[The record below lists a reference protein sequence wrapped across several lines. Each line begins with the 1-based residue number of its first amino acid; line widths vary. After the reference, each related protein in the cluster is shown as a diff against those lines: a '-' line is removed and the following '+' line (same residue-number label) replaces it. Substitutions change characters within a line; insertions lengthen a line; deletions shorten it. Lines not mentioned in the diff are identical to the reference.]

1 MRRRTNTAAGV
12 ILLAVYW
19 YFVIQLTGGTP
30 TNFIIIRDFAR
41 TINLSLIPFHDIA
54 EVLTTNDVV
63 GSVIQI
69 VGNLVM
75 FVPLGV
81 LVPLFWSGWRSPSR
95 TIGLGLCM
103 SLFIEINQLFTYRA
117 TSVDDLI
124 LNTLGAAVGWLC
136 FLLVARLFRVNTRA
150 GTRLEKLP
158 IVILFAVWMCCIAL
172 ELPTFL
178 AY

>member
-1 MRRRTNTAAGV
+1 MKHRTYAAAGM

-19 YFVIQLTGGTP
+19 YFVIRLTGGTP

-41 TINLSLIPFHDIA
+41 TINVSLVPFRDIA
-54 EVLTTNDVV
+54 EILTTNDVA
-63 GSVIQI
+63 GRVIQI

-81 LVPLFWSGWRSPSR
+81 LVPLFWNGWRRPSR
-95 TIGLGLCM
+95 AIGLGVCM
-103 SLFIEINQLFTYRA
+103 SLFIEVNQLFNHRA

-136 FLLVARLFRVNTRA
+136 FLLAARLFGVDTRV
-150 GTRLEKLP
+150 GKQLEKLP
-158 IVILFAVWMCCIAL
+158 VVILFVVWMCCIAQ